1 LTVDGNTTLGN
12 NAAVDLVTFNARVQ
26 SNVEPSANNA
36 YDLGSSSLRWAN
48 IYGDNGS
55 LSGGLTV
62 AGTLNVGGGS
72 LLQGNTVIGGA
83 ATDEVQ
89 FVGRVVTDVLPKTNN
104 AYDLGSSSLRWANVY
119 GVNGDFSTVTVS
131 GLTPGS
137 VIFAGTGGALSQ
149 NNAKFFW
156 DNGNERLG
164 IGTNTPAAT
173 LHVVGTGRFDG
184 QLTVT
189 TGGAAITGNST
200 VTGTLGVSSDVS
212 VGGNLTVDG
221 NTTLGNNAA
230 VDLVTFNAR
239 VQSNVE
245 PSANN
250 AYDLGSSS
258 LRWANVYGVNGDF
271 STVTVSG
278 LTPGSV
284 IFAGTGGALSQ
295 NNAKFFWDNGNERL
309 GIGTNTPAATL
320 HVVGTGRFDGQLTV
334 TTGGAAI
341 TGNSTVTGTLGV
353 SSDVSVGGN
362 LTVDGNTTLGNNAAV
377 DLVTFNAR
385 VQSNVEPSANNAYDL
400 GSSSLRW
407 ANIYGVNG
415 SLSGNLTVV
424 RGRSTWVVG
433 RCCRGIR

>member
-1 LTVDGNTTLGN
+1 
-12 NAAVDLVTFNARVQ
+12 VQ
-26 SNVEPSANNA
+26 SNVEPSA
-36 YDLGSSSLRWAN
+36 
-48 IYGDNGS
+48 
-55 LSGGLTV
+55 
-62 AGTLNVGGGS
+62 
-72 LLQGNTVIGGA
+72 
-83 ATDEVQ
+83 
-89 FVGRVVTDVLPKTNN
+89 NN

-164 IGTNTPAAT
+164 IGTNAPAAT

-400 GSSSLRW
+400 GSRPW
-407 ANIYGVNG
+407 VERVVTPAVGER
-415 SLSGNLTVV
+415 V
-424 RGRSTWVVG
+424 RGQWGLQHGDGERVDAGVG
-433 RCCRGIR
+433 DLCGHGWGIEPEQCEVLLGQWQRAVGHWDKHTGGDAACCGDGAL